1 MKILIVTPIFPP
13 QIGGP
18 ATYTFDLAKRLA
30 GKHELT
36 IVTFGVKP
44 KKVEAVK
51 IMAVPLHNEFFG
63 TIRRQTALASAI
75 GKEARRNDVIYT
87 QGAVVVGFASALI
100 AKLTGKPLILKFVG
114 DEVWEEAHRKG
125 MTNLKLEEFLGASR
139 KPLFFL
145 VAQWLQK
152 QSLKTA
158 KKIVVPSVYLKNIV
172 TKFYGIEE
180 SKIEVINNAVEIQRP
195 KRITQSKRTIIL
207 SSGRLVP
214 HKRFGLLISAFN
226 DLLKR
231 VPKDLAKT
239 LELQIIGDG
248 NATKELLE
256 MINTLNLSK
265 KVKLVGRLERETYLQ
280 RLRMVKI
287 FVLVS
292 SYEGLSH
299 AIIEAMLSEV
309 PVVASDIPGNREVIE
324 HEKTGLLTKTATE
337 DLSDAIKRM
346 LTDEELTKQIKLN
359 AKRNAQQRFGWR
371 TNIERLV
378 HLLRE
383 ESSSA

>member
-1 MKILIVTPIFPP
+1 
-13 QIGGP
+13 
-18 ATYTFDLAKRLA
+18 
-30 GKHELT
+30 
-36 IVTFGVKP
+36 
-44 KKVEAVK
+44 
-51 IMAVPLHNEFFG
+51 
-63 TIRRQTALASAI
+63 
-75 GKEARRNDVIYT
+75 
-87 QGAVVVGFASALI
+87 
-100 AKLTGKPLILKFVG
+100 
-114 DEVWEEAHRKG
+114 
-125 MTNLKLEEFLGASR
+125 
-139 KPLFFL
+139 
-145 VAQWLQK
+145 
-152 QSLKTA
+152 
-158 KKIVVPSVYLKNIV
+158 
-172 TKFYGIEE
+172 
-180 SKIEVINNAVEIQRP
+180 
-195 KRITQSKRTIIL
+195 
-207 SSGRLVP
+207 
-214 HKRFGLLISAFN
+214 
-226 DLLKR
+226 
-231 VPKDLAKT
+231 
-239 LELQIIGDG
+239 
-248 NATKELLE
+248 